1 MNITKKELEKLIN
14 AYGADKVS
22 EFYMSGLINLSKRN
36 TDYMLSKKKIQDRG
50 GTGSVSDMNKFKEKY
65 LYPVLGKEGNKNDKI
80 RRYRKS
86 KRKYQNN

>member
-1 MNITKKELEKLIN
+1 MNINRKDLEKLIN

-22 EFYMSGLINLSKRN
+22 EFYMSGLINLSQRN
-36 TDYMLSKKKIQDRG
+36 IDYMLSKKKIQDRG

-65 LYPVLGKEGNKNDKI
+65 LYPVLGKERGNKNDKI

-86 KRKYQNN
+86 KREY